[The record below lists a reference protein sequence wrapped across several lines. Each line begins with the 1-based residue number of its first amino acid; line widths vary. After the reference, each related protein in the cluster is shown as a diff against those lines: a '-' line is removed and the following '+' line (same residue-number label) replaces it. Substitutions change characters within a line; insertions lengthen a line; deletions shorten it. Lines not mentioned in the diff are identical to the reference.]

1 MSGPRITIIT
11 ITFNAEL
18 YLEQTI
24 ASVIGQTYNDKEYIV
39 IDGGSTDSSLD
50 IIKKYKKNIDK
61 WISEPDNGISH
72 AMNKGLQY
80 ATGDFVFFLH
90 SDDYLCDDNVLAE
103 ACQFLTDQHDLYL
116 FPIFLASEDGRKQLH
131 YPRGFN
137 WWMNFKT
144 GVFHQSAICSRKL
157 FRQIGNFDTQFKIA
171 MDYDFFL
178 RAYKEKVRARFINF
192 PFSVMRLVGVSS
204 QTDRKSLYN
213 RFEEEQIIHRLNNP
227 GRVWTFI
234 YLVYWFFYKL
244 YRVSRDYYRY
254 HRS

>member
-103 ACQFLTDQHDLYL
+103 ACQFLTDQHDLAGIN
-116 FPIFLASEDGRKQLH
+116 PQD
-131 YPRGFN
+131 
-137 WWMNFKT
+137 
-144 GVFHQSAICSRKL
+144 
-157 FRQIGNFDTQFKIA
+157 RQDLDVI
-171 MDYDFFL
+171 
-178 RAYKEKVRARFINF
+178 R
-192 PFSVMRLVGVSS
+192 
-204 QTDRKSLYN
+204 
-213 RFEEEQIIHRLNNP
+213 
-227 GRVWTFI
+227 
-234 YLVYWFFYKL
+234 
-244 YRVSRDYYRY
+244 
-254 HRS
+254 